1 MERGN
6 TVEMKST
13 PIEDL
18 LEGESVT
25 DEDEMERDISSI
37 SEDIRK
43 SNAAYDEAGASFQNE
58 ILSMRSQLEEL
69 KRLQNGGTAAQTSTS
84 QSSVQTTAPTT
95 VKASAPSSRVE
106 EVVEGNILDEIF
118 RYKRTDDVIEIV
130 SLITVYVIFTLNAF
144 VDFVDNCIP
153 FMFYQYNALI
163 KGVLFVIVYRGIQF
177 FLKKLFKANQ

>member
-18 LEGESVT
+18 LEEESVT
-25 DEDEMERDISSI
+25 DEDEMERDISRI

-43 SNAAYDEAGASFQNE
+43 SNAAYDEAGANFQNE

-69 KRLQNGGTAAQTSTS
+69 KRMQNGGTATQT
-84 QSSVQTTAPTT
+84 SVQTSVQTPAPTT
-95 VKASAPSSRVE
+95 VKASASSSRVE
-106 EVVEGNILDEIF
+106 EVEGNIFDEIF

>member
-18 LEGESVT
+18 LEEESVT
-25 DEDEMERDISSI
+25 DEDEMERDISRI

-43 SNAAYDEAGASFQNE
+43 SNAAYDEARASFQNE
-58 ILSMRSQLEEL
+58 ILSMRNQLEEL
-69 KRLQNGGTAAQTSTS
+69 KRMQNGGTSAQTS
-84 QSSVQTTAPTT
+84 VQTPAPTT
-95 VKASAPSSRVE
+95 VKASASSSRVE
-106 EVVEGNILDEIF
+106 EVEGNIFDEIF